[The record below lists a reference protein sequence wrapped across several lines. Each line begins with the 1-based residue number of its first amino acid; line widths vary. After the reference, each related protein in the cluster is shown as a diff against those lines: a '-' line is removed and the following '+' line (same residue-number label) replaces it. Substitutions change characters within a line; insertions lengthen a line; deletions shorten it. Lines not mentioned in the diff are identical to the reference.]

1 MFLVLGG
8 KFMKRLGFLFV
19 VQLMCSVIMAQEMSG
34 IITKGGKPKK
44 GLVVTLRESG
54 QTTTTDKYGRF
65 YFEEAKPGDVLQVE
79 VSSKKAARIPVSE
92 ARRLKIYIASSD
104 FILNNGVLEQRLPYT
119 ATSNESL
126 QGNVI
131 ESQQILASGFHRVS
145 DVMRQYLTGIT
156 VNQTFYGSSFR
167 IRGVNSVSADNEP
180 LFVID
185 GAYLTGIDIDAILPV
200 ESVKRIQLHKDGS
213 RWGVAG
219 ANGVIE
225 ITTFKL

>member
-1 MFLVLGG
+1 
-8 KFMKRLGFLFV
+8 MKRFLILIV
-19 VQLMCSVIMAQEMSG
+19 VQLICSVLVAQEMSG

-54 QTTTTDKYGRF
+54 VSTTTDKYGRF

-79 VSSKKAARIPVSE
+79 VSSRKAARIPVSE
-92 ARRLKIYIASSD
+92 ARRLKIYIASSN
-104 FILNNGVLEQRLPYT
+104 FILNNGVLEQWLPYT
-119 ATSNESL
+119 ATTNESA
-126 QGNVI
+126 QGNVV
-131 ESQQILASGFHRVS
+131 EHQQIMASGLHRLS
-145 DVMRQYLTGIT
+145 DVMRQYLTGVTID
-156 VNQTFYGSSFR
+156 QSFYGSTFR
-167 IRGVNSVSADNEP
+167 IRGVNSVSADNDP

-185 GAYLTGIDIDAILPV
+185 GAYLTGIDIDSMLSV

>member
-1 MFLVLGG
+1 
-8 KFMKRLGFLFV
+8 MKRFLILFA
-19 VQLMCSVIMAQEMSG
+19 VQLIASVLMAQEMSG

-44 GLVVTLRESG
+44 GLVVSLKESG
-54 QTTTTDKYGRF
+54 LTTTTDKYGRF
-65 YFEEAKPGDVLQVE
+65 YFEQAMPGDVLQVN
-79 VSSKKAARIPVSE
+79 VSSRKAARIPVSE
-92 ARRLKIYIASSD
+92 ARRLKIYIASSN

-119 ATSNESL
+119 ATTNEST
-126 QGNVI
+126 QGNVV
-131 ESQQILASGFHRVS
+131 EHQQIMASGLHRVS
-145 DVMRQYLTGIT
+145 DVMRQYLTGVTID
-156 VNQTFYGSSFR
+156 QSFYGSTFR
-167 IRGVNSVSADNEP
+167 IRGVNSVSADNDP

-185 GAYLTGIDIDAILPV
+185 GAYLTGIDIDSMLSV

>member
-1 MFLVLGG
+1 
-8 KFMKRLGFLFV
+8 MKRFLILFA
-19 VQLMCSVIMAQEMSG
+19 VQLIASVLMAQEMSG

-44 GLVVTLRESG
+44 GLVVSLKESG
-54 QTTTTDKYGRF
+54 LTTTTDKYGRF
-65 YFEEAKPGDVLQVE
+65 YFEQAMPGDVLQVN
-79 VSSKKAARIPVSE
+79 VSSRKAARIPVSE
-92 ARRLKIYIASSD
+92 ARRLKIYIASSN

-119 ATSNESL
+119 ATTNESA
-126 QGNVI
+126 QGNVV
-131 ESQQILASGFHRVS
+131 EHQQIMASGLHRVS
-145 DVMRQYLTGIT
+145 DVMRQYLTGVTID
-156 VNQTFYGSSFR
+156 QSFYGSTFR
-167 IRGVNSVSADNEP
+167 IRGVNSVSADNDP

-185 GAYLTGIDIDAILPV
+185 GAYLTGIDIDSMLSV